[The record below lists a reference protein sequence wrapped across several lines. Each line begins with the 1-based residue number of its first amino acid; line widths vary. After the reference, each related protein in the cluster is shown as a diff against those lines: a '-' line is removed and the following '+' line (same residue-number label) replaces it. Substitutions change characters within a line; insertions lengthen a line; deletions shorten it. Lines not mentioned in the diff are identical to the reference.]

1 MKLIILAA
9 GLGTRMQ
16 AVTGGR
22 PKLFVETGGMTLLE
36 RLMALAGRADLEPVV
51 VARPEWE
58 ADFRAAG
65 VEVWREPGTPDMMVT
80 LSNTR
85 RHVHEPFA
93 WVAGDMLIGDAEPVV
108 DLVSAFRAGS
118 WEAAFLYV
126 RSARFKA
133 KFALDP
139 RPEVLVTREGNHSFS
154 LLGFGLQV
162 PRLFSFL
169 PGDFRTPRENYLQ
182 RALDAGAPVLFRE
195 YPGEVFEIDTPRD
208 LEAARGYFERLAPAE
223 P

>member
-22 PKLFVETGGMTLLE
+22 PKLFVEAGGMTLLE
-36 RLMALAGRADLEPVV
+36 RLVALAGTADLEPVV
-51 VARPEWE
+51 VARPESE
-58 ADFRAAG
+58 AQIRAAG
-65 VEVWREPGTPDMMVT
+65 VEVWLEKGTPDIMVT

-85 RHVHEPFA
+85 RHVREPFA
-93 WVAGDMLIGDAEPVV
+93 WVAGDMMICDAGPVV

-133 KFALDP
+133 KFVLHP
-139 RPEVLVTREGNHSFS
+139 RPEVLVTRKGSHSFS
-154 LLGFGLQV
+154 LVGFGLQV

-195 YPGEVFEIDTPRD
+195 YPGEVFEIDTPAD
-208 LEAARGYFERLAPAE
+208 LEAARGYFDRLAPANA
-223 P
+223 